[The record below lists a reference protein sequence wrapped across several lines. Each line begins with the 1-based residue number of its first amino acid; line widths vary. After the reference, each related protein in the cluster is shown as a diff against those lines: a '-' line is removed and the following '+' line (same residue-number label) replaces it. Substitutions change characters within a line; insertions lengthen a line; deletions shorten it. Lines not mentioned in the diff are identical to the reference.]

1 MLRRNGRFNTDE
13 KFSRFPSR
21 HFLQSPLL
29 SVSPTLF
36 FTNSPPHRFS
46 PSHLLPISVS
56 PTHPLTISPSPI
68 QFSILF
74 SIFVPSQT
82 VLSRSFRG
90 MRKVRATQGAM
101 LPNGKAGVSLQQCN
115 RKQPLLRASVLNSK
129 GEKAG

>member
-1 MLRRNGRFNTDE
+1 MVALIPMRNSPGSPLATSLTLL
-13 KFSRFPSR
+13 FSFSLSPVLHFPLSPSR

-56 PTHPLTISPSPI
+56 PTHPLSISPSPI

-82 VLSRSFRG
+82 VLSRFFRG
-90 MRKVRATQGAM
+90 MRKVRATKGAM
-101 LPNGKAGVSLQQCN
+101 LPNGKAGVSLQ
-115 RKQPLLRASVLNSK
+115 
-129 GEKAG
+129 